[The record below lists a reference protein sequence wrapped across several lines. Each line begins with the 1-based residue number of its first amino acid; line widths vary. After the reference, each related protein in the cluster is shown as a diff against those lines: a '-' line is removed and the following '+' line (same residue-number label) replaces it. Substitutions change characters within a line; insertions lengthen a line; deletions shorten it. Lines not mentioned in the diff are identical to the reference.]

1 MLVKIENV
9 YCSDFTPDG
18 KLICSIICKNYQNFI
33 HILNVNDLKNETYAY
48 SKIDNGNKVNDIKIL
63 YGNIYS
69 IIILLESGQINIY
82 DFCTLK
88 LEKKIIQNQKV
99 KNLDK
104 LYFINCNNNNFLN
117 ILLKKDE
124 NDYSIFDLENHNIHQ
139 IVENDKNN
147 SKIDGDTFFKYGEY
161 IYNIIED
168 NIHIFKIENK
178 EF

>member
-1 MLVKIENV
+1 M
-9 YCSDFTPDG
+9 
-18 KLICSIICKNYQNFI
+18 
-33 HILNVNDLKNETYAY
+33 
-48 SKIDNGNKVNDIKIL
+48 
-63 YGNIYS
+63 
-69 IIILLESGQINIY
+69 
-82 DFCTLK
+82 
-88 LEKKIIQNQKV
+88 
-99 KNLDK
+99 
-104 LYFINCNNNNFLN
+104 N